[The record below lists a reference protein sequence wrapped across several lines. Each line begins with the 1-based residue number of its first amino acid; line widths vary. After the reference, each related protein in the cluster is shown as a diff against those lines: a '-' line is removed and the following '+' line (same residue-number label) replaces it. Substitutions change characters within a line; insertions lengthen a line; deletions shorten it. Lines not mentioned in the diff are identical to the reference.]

1 MKIVVTSLAIIEARS
16 ILHTCAQITFFND
29 FEWLFLP
36 ALVVWWEFLFEY
48 GVAFVDV
55 VVEAVATVS
64 RVLDVRQV
72 AGLKNDDQNWE
83 SAKKESKMDRELFF
97 PFLGDPFPTY
107 AGTFLSV
114 KKRIMLK

>member
-83 SAKKESKMDRELFF
+83 SAKKESKMDKELFF
-97 PFLGDPFPTY
+97 LF
-107 AGTFLSV
+107 
-114 KKRIMLK
+114 